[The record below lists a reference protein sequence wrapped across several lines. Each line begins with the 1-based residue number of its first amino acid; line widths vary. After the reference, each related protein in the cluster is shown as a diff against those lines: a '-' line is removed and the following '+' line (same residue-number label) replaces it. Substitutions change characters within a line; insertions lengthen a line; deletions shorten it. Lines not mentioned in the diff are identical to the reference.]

1 MDLVTE
7 AGLELPKKKSK
18 KSKETDTKVVEATKP
33 ETTVEE
39 SSAVAVPSK
48 ILSETNANVSASKK
62 SRKRAADFLNDGD
75 GAEATTTEAPISN
88 GVGHDEKEKKKK
100 HKKSKKSK
108 KDEDTAETLTAD
120 GVNGVVE
127 HTNTE
132 DLEVKTTKKS
142 KANSMQAEADR
153 TQEDELEEE
162 FRPVDDADSD
172 NEAGDGGAALLAGF
186 DSDTSDRAD
195 DENADL
201 SKTPALPHQKKTQ
214 KKLRKAKENAG
225 EDEGPGAIYVG
236 RVPHGFY
243 EQQMQ
248 AFFAQF
254 GEITKLRLSRNK
266 RTGASKHFA
275 FVEFKHKEVA
285 KIAAESMDNY
295 LMYGHILKAKF
306 APEETLH
313 PDVWK
318 GANKKFRK
326 IPHVK
331 LEKEEL
337 EAPKSEDQWRKKN
350 AREQQKREKKAKKLQ
365 ELMGLDIKPVELKDP
380 SEAIEQ
386 KKLAATDED
395 AKQVTNGEVHEEIV
409 KAVEAAEEAEK
420 ADAKVNQDP
429 VKEKKRKSK
438 KAKKAELPVAE
449 AAASDE
455 PATEE
460 AEKEAETEQ
469 VRSEAAAESAA
480 EITNKPVDNV
490 SVTKEKK
497 PSPFRDASGK
507 YIPPLQ
513 RKQLAR
519 AKHAKDHPEEH
530 KQKKKA
536 ELSEKKVRRQE
547 KKDKRKEKL
556 KEKFGAR
563 NVKGGENY
571 KTGGRKEKRK
581 ADRAAARAG
590 GAKTAE

>member
-1 MDLVTE
+1 MTE
-7 AGLELPKKKSK
+7 AGLDLPKKSSK
-18 KSKETDTKVVEATKP
+18 KSKDTITKAVEAAKADL
-33 ETTVEE
+33 TVKE
-39 SSAVAVPSK
+39 SSAVEVPSDLVSQ
-48 ILSETNANVSASKK
+48 INVDVSAPKK
-62 SRKRAADFLNDGD
+62 SRKRAADFLKDGD
-75 GAEATTTEAPISN
+75 GAEATTIEEPVASGT
-88 GVGHDEKEKKKK
+88 GGDEKEKRKR

-108 KDEDTAETLTAD
+108 KDEDSAETLTAD

-127 HTNTE
+127 HTATE
-132 DLEVKTTKKS
+132 VLKVKTSKKS

-162 FRPVDDADSD
+162 FRPADKSDPDDEAD
-172 NEAGDGGAALLAGF
+172 EGGVALLAGF
-186 DSDTSDRAD
+186 DTDGSD
-195 DENADL
+195 NAEDQDVDL
-201 SKTPALPHQKKTQ
+201 SKTPALPDHKKTQ
-214 KKLRKAKENAG
+214 KKLRRAQEKAG
-225 EDEGPGAIYVG
+225 EDEGTGAIYVG

-285 KIAAESMDNY
+285 KIAAETMDNY

-326 IPHVK
+326 IPHAK
-331 LEKEEL
+331 LEKGEL
-337 EAPKSEDQWRKKN
+337 EAPKSEEQWRKKN
-350 AREQQKREKKAKKLQ
+350 VREQKKREKKAKKLQ
-365 ELMGLDIKPVELKDP
+365 ELMGLDIAPVELKDP
-380 SEAIEQ
+380 SEAIEE
-386 KKLAATDED
+386 KRLAAPDEEP
-395 AKQVTNGEVHEEIV
+395 KQLTNGEVHEEIA
-409 KAVEAAEEAEK
+409 KAVEAAEEAEHAETK
-420 ADAKVNQDP
+420 ASEGP
-429 VKEKKRKSK
+429 VKAKKKRSK
-438 KAKKAELPVAE
+438 KARKAENPE
-449 AAASDE
+449 AHIGVVDE
-455 PATEE
+455 PVIEQV
-460 AEKEAETEQ
+460 EKEAEAVQ
-469 VRSEAAAESAA
+469 VRSEAAAESAT
-480 EITNKPVDNV
+480 EITKTPLEKASN
-490 SVTKEKK
+490 TKEKK

-519 AKHAKDHPEEH
+519 AKYAKDHPEEH
-530 KQKKKA
+530 RQKKKA
-536 ELSEKKVRRQE
+536 VLSDKMVRRQE

-563 NVKGGENY
+563 NVKGGDKY
-571 KTGGRKEKRK
+571 KTGGKKERRK
-581 ADRAAARAG
+581 AERAASRAG